1 MRGLDPLDSRSHLIP
16 QSGKVADAPLL
27 NGNLY
32 SILQQEVEFGGQAL
46 KRESADMAVTF
57 YQSALQKLTIDQPF
71 YDHLVHNLLLSYKL
85 LIEKLLKQGDKST
98 ALDFLR
104 AALQLEIRGDMA
116 EDSMFL
122 RRFAGEF
129 QNLGIVFFHNR
140 LHEESVLCC
149 RKAISIYHSPGSYV
163 NLTNSLAAAGQRAK
177 LSDFTTEIT
186 TEQLGRHIFI
196 ACVPK
201 SASTFLKDLLVS

>member
-46 KRESADMAVTF
+46 KRESADTAVTF

-85 LIEKLLKQGDKST
+85 LIEKLLKQGDEST

-122 RRFAGEF
+122 R
-129 QNLGIVFFHNR
+129 
-140 LHEESVLCC
+140 
-149 RKAISIYHSPGSYV
+149 
-163 NLTNSLAAAGQRAK
+163 
-177 LSDFTTEIT
+177 
-186 TEQLGRHIFI
+186 
-196 ACVPK
+196 
-201 SASTFLKDLLVS
+201 